1 MKPIFKSVKKAIA
14 FGAIALMSTHSF
26 TSYAATVAE
35 GNPPTINSSK
45 VDAVFLDGDGKKVSL
60 SSLQGKVVFVNFWAT
75 WCPPCIKEMP
85 SIQALKD
92 KFAKKDVVFMM
103 VDVDSQ
109 YAKSKA
115 FMDKKRY
122 TVPVYIPGGN
132 ISEHYLGT
140 SVPTT
145 IIFDKKGNLVQRI
158 VGGVDYDSPEVEK
171 FMNQVLAL

>member
-1 MKPIFKSVKKAIA
+1 MKYILNSLKKT
-14 FGAIALMSTHSF
+14 IALGAVAMLSTYSVS
-26 TSYAATVAE
+26 SYAATSAE

-45 VDAVFLDGDGKKVSL
+45 VDAVFLDGNGKKVSL

-85 SIQALKD
+85 SIQALKN
-92 KFAKKDVVFMM
+92 KFAKKDVVFLM

-115 FMDKKRY
+115 FMDKKSY
-122 TVPVYIPGGN
+122 DLPVYTPGGN
-132 ISEHYLGT
+132 ISEHYLGN

-145 IIFDKKGNLVQRI
+145 LIFDKKGNLVQRI
-158 VGGVDYDSPEVEK
+158 VGGVDYASPEVEK
-171 FMNQVLAL
+171 FMDQVLAL